1 MLSLLFALLI
11 VQAPKDDPP
20 AKKPEAERE
29 KKDEPE
35 RKPLR
40 QTIQGVTVSIEEVAV
55 GRARL
60 DFLGDK
66 TLSDGDHLLVAV
78 VIMNGG
84 ETKKLDYL
92 GWSAPLGLPVP
103 YAATVTDEFD
113 NTLKGAVF
121 GFGVR
126 VIGQIQ
132 NVSIYPGKGVRD
144 VLVFERPIDKCESVR
159 LLLPG
164 EAIGLDENF
173 VFDIPS
179 TAWKPKSRKGP
190 AKAAV
195 VKKAPVKAKPKPKA
209 KEKDE
214 VEAPIESIVLLSVSG
229 KDESVKA
236 LVRLL
241 PSRKTVLVSPGQ
253 KIGRWQIDG
262 IDGVLES
269 VVVVDPKG
277 ERKRLKKS
285 E

>member
-1 MLSLLFALLI
+1 MIALLFAFLLA
-11 VQAPKDDPP
+11 QPPKDEPP
-20 AKKPEAERE
+20 AKKPDAERE
-29 KKDEPE
+29 KKTEPDQ
-35 RKPLR
+35 RPFR

-66 TLSDGDHLLVAV
+66 TLSDGEHLLVAL
-78 VIMNGG
+78 VIMNGS

-92 GWSAPLGLPVP
+92 GWNAPFGLPLP

-113 NTLKGAVF
+113 NTLKGSAF
-121 GFGVR
+121 GFGVK
-126 VIGQIQ
+126 VIGQVQ

-144 VLVFERPIDKCESVR
+144 VLAFERPIDKCESVR

-173 VFDIPS
+173 VFDIPAS
-179 TAWKPKSRKGP
+179 AWKPKPRKPP
-190 AKAAV
+190 AKAPA
-195 VKKAPVKAKPKPKA
+195 VKKAPIKAKPKPKL
-209 KEKDE
+209 KDE

-229 KDESVKA
+229 KDESAKA

-241 PSRKTVLVSPGQ
+241 PSKKTLLVSPGQ
-253 KIGRWQIDG
+253 KIGRWQVAT

-269 VVVVDPKG
+269 IFVVDPKG
-277 ERKRLKKS
+277 ERKRLKKV